1 MYRIG
6 IYGDTGMVGQE
17 IEKVLEN
24 HDQVEV
30 CFRKNSRREEGTL
43 NSCELVFLATK
54 DPESMTFAP
63 PIFELGKKVIDMS
76 GAFRFPREEFE
87 GEYAPRIG
95 LNPCESADYV
105 PELLSET
112 VYGMPALLQDQIAQA
127 RLVGNPGCY
136 PTSVVLALRPLKG
149 LVQGEATIV
158 ATSGIS
164 GARKDVEEVP

>member
-17 IEKVLEN
+17 IEKVLEH

-30 CFRKNSRREEGTL
+30 CFRKNSRREEGAL

-54 DPESMTFAP
+54 DPESMTYAP
-63 PIFELGKKVIDMS
+63 SIFELGKKVIDMS

-95 LNPCESADYV
+95 LSPY
-105 PELLSET
+105 
-112 VYGMPALLQDQIAQA
+112 
-127 RLVGNPGCY
+127 
-136 PTSVVLALRPLKG
+136 
-149 LVQGEATIV
+149 
-158 ATSGIS
+158 
-164 GARKDVEEVP
+164 